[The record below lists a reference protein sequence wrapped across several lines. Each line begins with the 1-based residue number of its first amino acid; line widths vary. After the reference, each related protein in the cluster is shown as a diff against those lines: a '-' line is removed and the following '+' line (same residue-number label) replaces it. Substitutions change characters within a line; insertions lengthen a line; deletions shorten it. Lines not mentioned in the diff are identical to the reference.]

1 MAAWVTRGRRASL
14 CLFLHPRPAKLA
26 AVDCKF
32 VGGALRKT
40 AKVTLHGALGSSGDR
55 AVFLGF
61 APARVLAAVSYA
73 DILDEETQ
81 RGYQRRPNPQHS
93 LDFRQ
98 YIQRPGS
105 TTIPLTFNAR
115 PREDDAWKIVQR
127 RGRSSLELRTD
138 AGKILTQVDCQH
150 RLGHLNDLDIS
161 LPFMCFL
168 GLSDRE
174 EMEIFN
180 TINSKA
186 KGLSTSLL
194 DFHAATLATNLA
206 EERPELFIAFHL
218 HNDTDSPWYRD
229 LDLGGSTTSGM
240 HRRAS
245 LRTMQKAIRRFL
257 NQTRILQKESPEDA
271 ARLIFAFWA
280 AVAQVLSDAW
290 SKPRKHLLNKG
301 VGVYALMSIA
311 GDLYIEHPHAQE
323 WDRRHFVSVLS
334 DFLPRLDW
342 SATGDLEGLGGEGG
356 VKQAVV
362 ILRNTRKKKQLKV
375 VHAG

>member
-1 MAAWVTRGRRASL
+1 MQ
-14 CLFLHPRPAKLA
+14 
-26 AVDCKF
+26 
-32 VGGALRKT
+32 KT
-40 AKVTLHGALGSSGDR
+40 TVATLPGVLGSSAER
-55 AVFLGF
+55 TVFLGF
-61 APARVLAAVSYA
+61 APARLLFALSYA

-115 PREDDAWKIVQR
+115 PRDDEGWRITKRAGAV
-127 RGRSSLELRTD
+127 SLEVRVD
-138 AGKILTQVDCQH
+138 VGKILTQVDCQH
-150 RLGHLNDLDIS
+150 RLGHLNDLDVS

-168 GLSDRE
+168 GLSERE

-194 DFHAATLATNLA
+194 DFHAATLATNLS

-229 LDLGGSTTSGM
+229 LDLGGTTTSGM

-245 LRTMQKAIRRFL
+245 LRTMQKAIRKFL
-257 NQTRILQKESPEDA
+257 SQTKILQKESPETV
-271 ARLIFAFWA
+271 ARLVLAFWA

-290 SKPRKHLLNKG
+290 AKPRKHLLNKG
-301 VGVYALMSIA
+301 VGVYALMTIA
-311 GDLYIEHPHAQE
+311 GDLYMEHPTATD
-323 WDRRHFVSVLS
+323 WDRRHFIAVLS
-334 DFLPRLDW
+334 DFLPKLDW
-342 SATGDLEGLGGEGG
+342 GASGDFEGLGGEGG
-356 VKQAVV
+356 VKHAVA
-362 ILRNTRKKKQLKV
+362 ILRDSRKKTPLKLV
-375 VHAG
+375 QRG

>member
-1 MAAWVTRGRRASL
+1 M
-14 CLFLHPRPAKLA
+14 
-26 AVDCKF
+26 
-32 VGGALRKT
+32 RKQPT
-40 AKVTLHGALGSSGDR
+40 VTLPGVLGTSAER
-55 AVFLGF
+55 EVFLGF
-61 APARVLAAVSYA
+61 APARVLFAASYA
-73 DILDEETQ
+73 DVLDEETQ

-115 PREDDAWKIVQR
+115 PREDGGWKVAPH
-127 RGRSSLELRTD
+127 GVGATLELRTD
-138 AGKILTQVDCQH
+138 VGKILTQVDCQH
-150 RLGHLNDLDIS
+150 RLGHLNDLDTS

-168 GLSDRE
+168 GLSERE

-206 EERPELFIAFHL
+206 DERPELFIAFHL
-218 HNDTDSPWYRD
+218 HNDTDSPWYRE
-229 LDLGGSTTSGM
+229 LDLGGSATSGM

-245 LRTMQKAIRRFL
+245 LRTMQKAIKRFL
-257 NQTRILQKESPEDA
+257 RHSRILQKETPEAA
-271 ARLIFAFWA
+271 ARLVLAFWA
-280 AVAQVLSDAW
+280 AVAHVLSDAW

-311 GDLYIEHPHAQE
+311 SDLYLEHPTASA
-323 WDRRHFVSVLS
+323 WNRRHFISLLS
-334 DFLPRLDW
+334 DFLPNIDW
-342 SATGDLEGLGGEGG
+342 TAAGDLQGLGGEGG
-356 VKQAVV
+356 VKQAVA
-362 ILRNTRKKKQLKV
+362 ILRGARKRKPFKV
-375 VHAG
+375 VQRG

>member
-1 MAAWVTRGRRASL
+1 L
-14 CLFLHPRPAKLA
+14 
-26 AVDCKF
+26 
-32 VGGALRKT
+32 
-40 AKVTLHGALGSSGDR
+40 
-55 AVFLGF
+55 
-61 APARVLAAVSYA
+61 SYA

-98 YIQRPGS
+98 YIQRRGS

-115 PREDDAWKIVQR
+115 PRKDDAWKIVKH
-127 RGRSSLELRTD
+127 RSGASLELRTD

-150 RLGHLNDLDIS
+150 RLGHLNDLDVS

-168 GLSDRE
+168 GLSERE

-180 TINSKA
+180 TINTKA

-194 DFHAATLATNLA
+194 DFHAATLATDLA

-218 HNDTDSPWYRD
+218 HDDADSPWYRE
-229 LDLGGSTTSGM
+229 LDLGGSATSGM

-257 NQTRILQKESPEDA
+257 NQTRILQKETAEDV
-271 ARLIFAFWA
+271 ARLVLAFWA

-290 SKPRKHLLNKG
+290 SRPRKHLLNKG

-342 SATGDLEGLGGEGG
+342 SAGGHFEGLGGEGG
-356 VKQAVV
+356 VKQAVA
-362 ILRNTRKKKQLKV
+362 ILRNTRKQNQLKV
-375 VHAG
+375 VHRG